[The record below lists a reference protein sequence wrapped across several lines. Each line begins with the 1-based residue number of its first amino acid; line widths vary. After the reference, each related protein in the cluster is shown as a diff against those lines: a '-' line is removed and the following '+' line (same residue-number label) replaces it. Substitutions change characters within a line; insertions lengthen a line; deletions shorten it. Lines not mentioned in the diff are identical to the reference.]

1 MHFAIAVV
9 LALIAFGINA
19 YRKSALKKQQN
30 EYMEQRRKGPRTSRE
45 YLYANFEY
53 AKLMERQIAVAQE
66 CNRVEYAEKGKLNFE
81 ASDQILNEYFKTLR
95 HDHATY
101 TAEEYAVCKAR
112 EIILSE
118 GYIPSNVSGYT
129 LPENYNPWWRL
140 VRHRYPVSTWWPN
153 PGDALEASKID
164 LIPGYDMAAAI
175 RETDEIAEKYGY
187 QDYCRSILNFR
198 QDPDTGTYYIAKTIQ
213 RPPCDN
219 PREQMK
225 IGLPDRYNAQ
235 WKETAVSVLADQ
247 FLYPPQIID
256 EE

>member
-1 MHFAIAVV
+1 MYFAIAVV
-9 LALIAFGINA
+9 LALIALGINA
-19 YRKSALKKQQN
+19 YRKGALRKQQN

-66 CNRVEYAEKGKLNFE
+66 CNRVEYKIKYQFDRE
-81 ASDQILNEYFKTLR
+81 ARGQILNEYFKTLR

-129 LPENYNPWWRL
+129 LPENYTPWGRL

-153 PGDALEASKID
+153 PGDALNASHID

-225 IGLPDRYNAQ
+225 IGIPDWCDNVITESGVAI
-235 WKETAVSVLADQ
+235 LANS
-247 FLYPPQIID
+247 FAYPPQIID

>member
-9 LALIAFGINA
+9 LALIAFGIDA

-53 AKLMERQIAVAQE
+53 AKLMEKQIAVAQE
-66 CNRVEYAEKGKLNFE
+66 CNRVEYKIKYQFDRE
-81 ASDQILNEYFKTLR
+81 ARDQILNEYFKTLR

-164 LIPGYDMAAAI
+164 LIPGYDIAAAI

-225 IGLPDRYNAQ
+225 IGIPDWCDNVITESGVAI
-235 WKETAVSVLADQ
+235 LADS
-247 FLYPPQIID
+247 FAYPPQIID

>member
-1 MHFAIAVV
+1 MYFAIAVV
-9 LALIAFGINA
+9 LALIALGINA
-19 YRKSALKKQQN
+19 YRKGALRKQQN

-66 CNRVEYAEKGKLNFE
+66 CNKVIYAKRYEHNFDGC
-81 ASDQILNEYFKTLR
+81 AQMFNEYWKTLR

-101 TAEEYAVCKAR
+101 TIEEYAVCKAR

-129 LPENYNPWWRL
+129 LPENYTPWGRL

-153 PGDALEASKID
+153 PGDALNASHID

>member
-66 CNRVEYAEKGKLNFE
+66 CNRVEYRIKYQFDRE
-81 ASDQILNEYFKTLR
+81 ARGQILNEYFKTLR

-129 LPENYNPWWRL
+129 LPENYTPWGRL

-153 PGDALEASKID
+153 PGDALNASHID

-225 IGLPDRYNAQ
+225 IGIPDWCDNVITESGVAI
-235 WKETAVSVLADQ
+235 LANS
-247 FLYPPQIID
+247 FAYPPQIID

>member
-1 MHFAIAVV
+1 MYFAIAVV
-9 LALIAFGINA
+9 LALIALGINA
-19 YRKSALKKQQN
+19 YRKGALRKQQN

-66 CNRVEYAEKGKLNFE
+66 CNRVEYRIKYQFDRE
-81 ASDQILNEYFKTLR
+81 ARDQILNEYFKPLR

-129 LPENYNPWWRL
+129 LPENYTPWGRL

-153 PGDALEASKID
+153 PGDALNASHID

-225 IGLPDRYNAQ
+225 IGIPDWCDNVITESGVAI
-235 WKETAVSVLADQ
+235 LANS
-247 FLYPPQIID
+247 FAYPPQIID

>member
-1 MHFAIAVV
+1 MHFAVAVV

-53 AKLMERQIAVAQE
+53 AKLMEKQIAFAQE
-66 CNRVEYAEKGKLNFE
+66 CNKVIYAKRYEYNLKGC
-81 ASDQILNEYFKTLR
+81 DQMFNEYWKTLR

-101 TAEEYAVCKAR
+101 TIEEYAVCKAR

-118 GYIPSNVSGYT
+118 GYIPSNVTGYT
-129 LPENYNPWWRL
+129 LPDNYNPWWRHP
-140 VRHRYPVSTWWPN
+140 RHRYPVSTWWPN

-164 LIPGYDMAAAI
+164 LIPGYDIAAAI

-219 PREQMK
+219 PREQMMVGIPEQYTLERK
-225 IGLPDRYNAQ
+225 SSNIDILENRF
-235 WKETAVSVLADQ
+235 S
-247 FLYPPQIID
+247 FPPQIID
-256 EE
+256 EK

>member
-1 MHFAIAVV
+1 MYFAVAVV
-9 LALIAFGINA
+9 LALIAFGINT
-19 YRKSALKKQQN
+19 YRKSVLRKQQN

-53 AKLMERQIAVAQE
+53 AKLMEKQIAVAQE
-66 CNRVEYAEKGKLNFE
+66 CNRAVYAEKGKLNFE
-81 ASDQILNEYFKTLR
+81 ARDQILNEYFKTLR

-101 TAEEYAVCKAR
+101 TVEEYAVCKAR

-118 GYIPSNVSGYT
+118 GYIPSNVSGYI
-129 LPENYNPWWRL
+129 LPENYTPWGRL

-153 PGDALEASKID
+153 PGDALDVSHID

-219 PREQMK
+219 PREQMMV
-225 IGLPDRYNAQ
+225 GLPDRYNAQ

>member
-53 AKLMERQIAVAQE
+53 AKLMEKQIAVAQE
-66 CNRVEYAEKGKLNFE
+66 INKVAYLKPYSYDFESRDTMVKNF
-81 ASDQILNEYFKTLR
+81 FKTLQ

-101 TAEEYAVCKAR
+101 TVEEYAVCKAR

-129 LPENYNPWWRL
+129 LPDNYNPWWRHP
-140 VRHRYPVSTWWPN
+140 RHRYPVSTWWPN
-153 PGDALEASKID
+153 PGDALNASHID

-198 QDPDTGTYYIAKTIQ
+198 QDPNTGTYYIAKTIQ

-225 IGLPDRYNAQ
+225 IGMPERLSE
-235 WKETAVSVLADQ
+235 KEKNFDANSLESQ
-247 FLYPPQIID
+247 FLYPPQIYD

>member
-1 MHFAIAVV
+1 MYFAIAVV

-19 YRKSALKKQQN
+19 YRKGALRKQQN
-30 EYMEQRRKGPRTSRE
+30 EYMEQRRRGPRTSRE

-53 AKLMERQIAVAQE
+53 AKLMEKQIAFAQE
-66 CNRVEYAEKGKLNFE
+66 CNKVIYAKRYEYNLKGCDKMF
-81 ASDQILNEYFKTLR
+81 NEYWKTLR

-101 TAEEYAVCKAR
+101 TIEEYAVCKAR

-118 GYIPSNVSGYT
+118 GYIPSNVSGCT
-129 LPENYNPWWRL
+129 LPENYTPWGRL

-153 PGDALEASKID
+153 PGDALDVSHID

-219 PREQMK
+219 PREQMMVGIPEQYTLERK
-225 IGLPDRYNAQ
+225 LSNVDILENRF
-235 WKETAVSVLADQ
+235 S
-247 FLYPPQIID
+247 FPPQIID

>member
-1 MHFAIAVV
+1 M
-9 LALIAFGINA
+9 
-19 YRKSALKKQQN
+19 RKSSFV
-30 EYMEQRRKGPRTSRE
+30 YPW
-45 YLYANFEY
+45 LYYITLGGIWHSF
-53 AKLMERQIAVAQE
+53 LCGIA
-66 CNRVEYAEKGKLNFE
+66 LNFE